1 MVNTKTIQ
9 LSIVQETI
17 QLLETTENGILQVHE
32 ITRNIDQST
41 GAVYGESHWRTTL
54 APTDTE
60 EGLAQAQEIL
70 TEKNFEIAL
79 LLWDEEVVTSY
90 RALQEKEELSR

>member
-1 MVNTKTIQ
+1 MTKQNTKTIQ
-9 LSIVQETI
+9 IVQEVV

-41 GAVYGESHWRTTL
+41 GMVYGESHWRTTL

-70 TEKNFEIAL
+70 TEKNFAIAQ
-79 LLWDEEVVTSY
+79 LLWDEEVVATY
-90 RALQEKEELSR
+90 QAWQEKEKLFR